1 MQKSSIQ
8 YILKLSIPIFFA
20 NLAIPMVGIIDTA
33 LMGNLGSLSY
43 LSATSVA
50 ANLFSMIF
58 WSFGFLRM
66 GTVGMVSQAN
76 GRNDYTEILN
86 IVVRNLLF
94 VLAISITII
103 LLQNLILSLS
113 LKIFD
118 LSEATRNLYE
128 QYFKIRV
135 YSAPGELTLYIITGL
150 FVGLQKTKT
159 SSLAVGFFSILN
171 ILLSIVLVTKFD
183 LNIKGVAYG
192 TLFSALIT
200 SIIFLI
206 YMFWYLSKYTKIT
219 INFAQIFNL
228 KKIKN
233 IFNINLNIF
242 IRTILLTFSFL
253 WFTYLGTQIG
263 ETYVA
268 ANFNLKKIKNI
279 FNINLNIFIRT
290 ILLTFSFLWFTYLGT
305 QIGENYVAANAI
317 LINLVFLSAFILD
330 AYAFSTEGIVGYSLG
345 KKDLNLFKNIVKN
358 SFILSSIS
366 GLIISIIF
374 FFTNNLV
381 INLMSDINEIRE
393 LSSSYAVWLIIL
405 PVISSFCYQFDGI
418 FIGASQT
425 KELRNAMIFS
435 VFSYLLISILL
446 IKFLFNTGI
455 WISLCIFMI
464 LRAVSLFYYLDK
476 IYLRFRKN

>member
-1 MQKSSIQ
+1 MQKSSIK

-20 NLAIPMVGIIDTA
+20 NLAVPMVGIIDTA
-33 LMGNLGSLSY
+33 LMGNLGNLSY

-76 GRNDYTEILN
+76 GRNDYSEILN
-86 IVVRNLLF
+86 IVIRNLLF
-94 VLAISITII
+94 VALISIIII
-103 LLQNLILSLS
+103 LLQNFILNLS

-118 LSEATRNLYE
+118 LSENTKDLYE
-128 QYFKIRV
+128 QYFRIRV

-159 SSLAVGFFSILN
+159 SSFAVGFFSLLN
-171 ILLSIVLVTKFD
+171 ILISIVLVAIFD

-192 TLFSALIT
+192 TFFSALIT
-200 SIIFLI
+200 SSIFLF
-206 YMFWYLSKYTKIT
+206 YTFFYLSKFTKIK
-219 INFAQIFNL
+219 IDFEQILNL
-228 KKIKN
+228 NQIKN

-263 ETYVA
+263 ED
-268 ANFNLKKIKNI
+268 
-279 FNINLNIFIRT
+279 
-290 ILLTFSFLWFTYLGT
+290 
-305 QIGENYVAANAI
+305 YVAANAI

-358 SFILSSIS
+358 SFILSSLS
-366 GLIISIIF
+366 GLIISIIYF
-374 FFTNNLV
+374 FAYEYV
-381 INLMSDINEIRE
+381 INLMSDLEEIRK
-393 LSSSYAVWLIIL
+393 LSSSYVIWLIIL
-405 PVISSFCYQFDGI
+405 PLISSFCYQFDGI

-425 KELRNAMIFS
+425 KELRNAMVFS
-435 VFSYLLISILL
+435 VLSYLIISIVLTKL
-446 IKFLFNTGI
+446 LFNNGI

-464 LRAVSLFYYLDK
+464 LRALSLFYYLNK
-476 IYLRFRKN
+476 IYLRFKS

>member
-103 LLQNLILSLS
+103 LLQNLILILS

-263 ETYVA
+263 ED
-268 ANFNLKKIKNI
+268 
-279 FNINLNIFIRT
+279 
-290 ILLTFSFLWFTYLGT
+290 
-305 QIGENYVAANAI
+305 YVAANAI

-381 INLMSDINEIRE
+381 INLMSDIDEIRK
-393 LSSSYAVWLIIL
+393 LSSSYVVWLIIL

-464 LRAVSLFYYLDK
+464 LRAISLFYYLDK

>member
-1 MQKSSIQ
+1 MQKSSIK

-20 NLAIPMVGIIDTA
+20 NLAVPMVGIIDTA
-33 LMGNLGSLSY
+33 LMGNLGNLSY

-76 GRNDYTEILN
+76 GRNDYSEILN
-86 IVVRNLLF
+86 IVIRNLLF
-94 VLAISITII
+94 VALISIIII
-103 LLQNLILSLS
+103 LLQNFILNLS

-118 LSEATRNLYE
+118 LSETTRDLYE
-128 QYFKIRV
+128 QYFRIRV

-159 SSLAVGFFSILN
+159 SSLAVGFFSLLN
-171 ILLSIVLVTKFD
+171 ILLSIVLVAIFD

-200 SIIFLI
+200 SSIFLF
-206 YMFWYLSKYTKIT
+206 YTFFYLSKLTKIK
-219 INFAQIFNL
+219 IDFGQILNL
-228 KKIKN
+228 NKIRD

-263 ETYVA
+263 ED
-268 ANFNLKKIKNI
+268 
-279 FNINLNIFIRT
+279 
-290 ILLTFSFLWFTYLGT
+290 
-305 QIGENYVAANAI
+305 YVAANAI

-366 GLIISIIF
+366 GLIISIIYF
-374 FFTNNLV
+374 FAHEHV
-381 INLMSDINEIRE
+381 INLMSDLEEIRK
-393 LSSSYAVWLIIL
+393 LSSSYVIWLIIL
-405 PVISSFCYQFDGI
+405 PLISSFCYQFDGI

-435 VFSYLLISILL
+435 VLSYLIISIVLTKLL
-446 IKFLFNTGI
+446 LNNGI

-464 LRAVSLFYYLDK
+464 LRALSLFYYLNK
-476 IYLRFRKN
+476 IYLRFKS

>member
-1 MQKSSIQ
+1 
-8 YILKLSIPIFFA
+8 
-20 NLAIPMVGIIDTA
+20 MVGIIDTA

-76 GRNDYTEILN
+76 GRNNYTEILN

-159 SSLAVGFFSILN
+159 SSFAVGLFSILN
-171 ILLSIVLVTKFD
+171 ILISIVLVTKFD

-206 YMFWYLSKYTKIT
+206 YMFWYLSKYTKII
-219 INFAQIFNL
+219 INFAQI
-228 KKIKN
+228 
-233 IFNINLNIF
+233 
-242 IRTILLTFSFL
+242 
-253 WFTYLGTQIG
+253 
-263 ETYVA
+263 
-268 ANFNLKKIKNI
+268 FNLKKIKNI

>member
-1 MQKSSIQ
+1 MQKSSIK

-20 NLAIPMVGIIDTA
+20 NLAVPMVGIIDTA
-33 LMGNLGSLSY
+33 LMGNLGNLSY

-66 GTVGMVSQAN
+66 GTVGMVSQAS
-76 GRNDYTEILN
+76 GRNDYSEILN
-86 IVVRNLLF
+86 IVIRNLLF
-94 VLAISITII
+94 VTLISIIII
-103 LLQNLILSLS
+103 LLQNFILNLS

-118 LSEATRNLYE
+118 LSETTRDLYE
-128 QYFKIRV
+128 QYFRIRV

-159 SSLAVGFFSILN
+159 SSLAVGFFSLLN
-171 ILLSIVLVTKFD
+171 ILISIVLVTIFD

-192 TLFSALIT
+192 TLFSGLIT
-200 SIIFLI
+200 SSI
-206 YMFWYLSKYTKIT
+206 YLFYTFFYLSKFTKIK
-219 INFAQIFNL
+219 IDFGQILNL
-228 KKIKN
+228 NKIKD

-263 ETYVA
+263 ED
-268 ANFNLKKIKNI
+268 
-279 FNINLNIFIRT
+279 
-290 ILLTFSFLWFTYLGT
+290 
-305 QIGENYVAANAI
+305 YVAANAI
-317 LINLVFLSAFILD
+317 LINLVLLSAFILD

-366 GLIISIIF
+366 GLIISIIYF
-374 FFTNNLV
+374 FAYEYV
-381 INLMSDINEIRE
+381 INLMYDLEEIRK
-393 LSSSYAVWLIIL
+393 LSSSYVIWLIIL
-405 PVISSFCYQFDGI
+405 PLISSFCYQFDGI

-435 VFSYLLISILL
+435 VLSYLIISIVLTKL
-446 IKFLFNTGI
+446 LFNNGI

-464 LRAVSLFYYLDK
+464 LRALSLFYYLNK
-476 IYLRFRKN
+476 IYLRFKS

>member
-263 ETYVA
+263 E
-268 ANFNLKKIKNI
+268 
-279 FNINLNIFIRT
+279 
-290 ILLTFSFLWFTYLGT
+290 
-305 QIGENYVAANAI
+305 NYVAANAI

-374 FFTNNLV
+374 FFTYNLV
-381 INLMSDINEIRE
+381 INLMSDINEIRD
-393 LSSSYAVWLIIL
+393 LSSSYAFWLIIL

>member
-76 GRNDYTEILN
+76 GRNNYTEILN

-219 INFAQIFNL
+219 INFAQI
-228 KKIKN
+228 
-233 IFNINLNIF
+233 
-242 IRTILLTFSFL
+242 
-253 WFTYLGTQIG
+253 
-263 ETYVA
+263 
-268 ANFNLKKIKNI
+268 FNLKKIKNI

>member
-8 YILKLSIPIFFA
+8 YIFKLSIPIFFA

-228 KKIKN
+228 KRIKN

-263 ETYVA
+263 ED
-268 ANFNLKKIKNI
+268 
-279 FNINLNIFIRT
+279 
-290 ILLTFSFLWFTYLGT
+290 
-305 QIGENYVAANAI
+305 YVAANAI

-464 LRAVSLFYYLDK
+464 LRALSLFYYLDK
-476 IYLRFRKN
+476 IYLRFRNN

>member
-1 MQKSSIQ
+1 MQKSSIK

-20 NLAIPMVGIIDTA
+20 NLAVPMVGIIDTA
-33 LMGNLGSLSY
+33 LMGNLGNLSY

-76 GRNDYTEILN
+76 GRNDYSEILN
-86 IVVRNLLF
+86 IVIRNLLF
-94 VLAISITII
+94 VALISIIII
-103 LLQNLILSLS
+103 LLQNFILNLS

-118 LSEATRNLYE
+118 LSENTKDLYE
-128 QYFKIRV
+128 QYFRIRV

-159 SSLAVGFFSILN
+159 SSIAVGFFSLLN
-171 ILLSIVLVTKFD
+171 ILISIVLVAIFD

-192 TLFSALIT
+192 TFFSALIT
-200 SIIFLI
+200 SSIFLF
-206 YMFWYLSKYTKIT
+206 YTFFYLSKFTKIK
-219 INFAQIFNL
+219 IDFEQILNL
-228 KKIKN
+228 NQIKN

-263 ETYVA
+263 ED
-268 ANFNLKKIKNI
+268 
-279 FNINLNIFIRT
+279 
-290 ILLTFSFLWFTYLGT
+290 
-305 QIGENYVAANAI
+305 YVAANAI

-358 SFILSSIS
+358 SFILSSLS
-366 GLIISIIF
+366 GLIISIIYF
-374 FFTNNLV
+374 FAYEYV
-381 INLMSDINEIRE
+381 INLMSDLEEIRK
-393 LSSSYAVWLIIL
+393 LSSSYVIWLIIL
-405 PVISSFCYQFDGI
+405 PLISSFCYQFDGI

-425 KELRNAMIFS
+425 KELRNAMVFS
-435 VFSYLLISILL
+435 VLSYLIISIVLTKL
-446 IKFLFNTGI
+446 LFNNGI

-464 LRAVSLFYYLDK
+464 LRALSLFYYLNK
-476 IYLRFRKN
+476 IYLRFKS